1 MKTVTFKFIFLL
13 FCPILFAQNTW
24 TVDNRPGTTAQFT
37 TVQAAIDA
45 ASPGDYIY
53 IHPSAN
59 TYGTISINKELHLR
73 GIGHG
78 PELANGEYAQL
89 GAISLRRNASTG
101 FSASNSSISGLRIQS
116 ISDLNEAPFSNILI
130 QNNYITGGLGLYQ
143 AYNYVIQG
151 NVFIDDAL
159 KFNSGLNGHANNMI
173 SHNIFIRKTN
183 TQINGIIRDLV
194 PSETFNNNL
203 IVFDN
208 TSNDKILFN
217 ACNNPIVNNNIIV
230 FTAINT
236 TGTTINSINN
246 VNGNPINFQNCLTFA
261 YGGQTLT
268 ALNGTN
274 NLNNI
279 NPLFINISTPAN
291 PDFAYTKNYKL
302 QTGSPAIGS
311 GSDGSDLGVYGQG
324 FKFQMKGYP
333 FDLPYPTYIN
343 INNAVVEA
351 GGNLEVI
358 FKANANV
365 EN

>member
-1 MKTVTFKFIFLL
+1 MKTIILNSAILL
-13 FCPILFAQNTW
+13 FGTSLFAQNTW

-37 TVQAAIDA
+37 TVQTAINA

-53 IHPSAN
+53 VHPSAN
-59 TYGTISINKELHLR
+59 TYGSISIDKEIHLR

-78 PELANGEYAQL
+78 PELANGDYAL
-89 GAISLRRNASTG
+89 IGAISLRRNASTG

-116 ISDLNEAPFSNILI
+116 ISDLNETPFSNILI
-130 QNNYITGGLGLYQ
+130 QNNYITNGLSLYQ
-143 AYNYVIQG
+143 AYNFIIQG

-159 KFNSGLNGHANNMI
+159 KFNSNNHSNNLI

-203 IVFDN
+203 VVFDN

-230 FTAINT
+230 FTTSNT
-236 TGTTINSINN
+236 TSTAVSTITNSI
-246 VNGNPINFQNCLTFA
+246 INYQNCLTFA

-274 NLNNI
+274 NLNNT
-279 NPLFINISTPAN
+279 NPQFTSIGAPAN
-291 PDFAYTKNYKL
+291 PDFAYTKSYKL
-302 QTGSPAIGS
+302 LAGSPAIGS
-311 GSDGSDLGVYGQG
+311 GSDGSDLGIYGQG
-324 FKFQMKGYP
+324 FLFQMKGYP
-333 FDLPYPTYIN
+333 FDLPYPTSIN
-343 INNAVVEA
+343 ITNAVVEA
-351 GGNLEVI
+351 GGNLEVV
-358 FKANANV
+358 FKASANV